1 MLETGMDA
9 DTRLMLSAAVY
20 PAYDLAWQ
28 MEELLMEVPDLN
40 KLASCVALLRV
51 SAMFCGVVCCGVLWF
66 AVVCCGVA

>member
-20 PAYDLAWQ
+20 PAYDQAWQ
-28 MEELLMEVPDLN
+28 MEELLMESPDLN

-51 SAMFCGVVCCGVLWF
+51 SCWRWF
-66 AVVCCGVA
+66 VTGG